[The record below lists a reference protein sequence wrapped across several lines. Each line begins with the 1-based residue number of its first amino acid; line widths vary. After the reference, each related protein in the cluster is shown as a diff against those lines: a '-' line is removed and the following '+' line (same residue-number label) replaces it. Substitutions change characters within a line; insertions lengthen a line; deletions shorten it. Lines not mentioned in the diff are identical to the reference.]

1 MEAREQSLVE
11 CRTADLELQ
20 SSIQS
25 FIDIA
30 RAFRD
35 TILYTRKE
43 FTILILV
50 KFILKKN
57 KLVSFS
63 HLKIDTYKFLSEMI

>member
-1 MEAREQSLVE
+1 MEAREQNLVE
-11 CRTADLELQ
+11 FRTADLELQ

-43 FTILILV
+43 FTISIMLKLIF
-50 KFILKKN
+50 KI
-57 KLVSFS
+57 
-63 HLKIDTYKFLSEMI
+63 HLLIWNFLY

>member
-1 MEAREQSLVE
+1 MEAREQNLVE
-11 CRTADLELQ
+11 SRTADLELQ

-50 KFILKKN
+50 KFI
-57 KLVSFS
+57 
-63 HLKIDTYKFLSEMI
+63 

>member
-1 MEAREQSLVE
+1 MEAREQNLVE
-11 CRTADLELQ
+11 SRTANLELQ

-43 FTILILV
+43 LTILILV
-50 KFILKKN
+50 KFILKEQ
-57 KLVSFS
+57 
-63 HLKIDTYKFLSEMI
+63 TC

>member
-1 MEAREQSLVE
+1 MEAREQNLVE
-11 CRTADLELQ
+11 FRTADLELQ

-43 FTILILV
+43 FTILLML
-50 KFILKKN
+50 KLILKIVDFEIFYTK
-57 KLVSFS
+57 
-63 HLKIDTYKFLSEMI
+63 KFLSGMI